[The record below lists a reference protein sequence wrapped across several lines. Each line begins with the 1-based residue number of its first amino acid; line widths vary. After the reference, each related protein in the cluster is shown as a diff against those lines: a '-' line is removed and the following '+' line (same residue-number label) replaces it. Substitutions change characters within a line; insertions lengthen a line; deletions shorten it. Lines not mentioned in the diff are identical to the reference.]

1 MQYQSSIV
9 LDLFRKF
16 ATIVLMS
23 QSYVKS
29 RFNHRSWRR
38 FMFLCSWREKA
49 VVVALDEDSIGSPF
63 EMENIRGT
71 LPRQRALLP
80 ITIDAINAVVRSM
93 TVRGALDEY
102 KGTLQLLDRS
112 RNASGFES
120 WLGGGLDRSIRW
132 LTIPVRSMFLDDRL
146 NNNNRVWVI
155 VISRMT
161 FAFIWINVI

>member
-1 MQYQSSIV
+1 
-9 LDLFRKF
+9 
-16 ATIVLMS
+16 
-23 QSYVKS
+23 
-29 RFNHRSWRR
+29 
-38 FMFLCSWREKA
+38 MFLCSWREKA

-120 WLGGGLDRSIRW
+120 
-132 LTIPVRSMFLDDRL
+132 
-146 NNNNRVWVI
+146 
-155 VISRMT
+155 
-161 FAFIWINVI
+161 